1 MNSEY
6 STPGRSQQH
15 SPVPLTS
22 QQLSSVYGDVQLA
35 TSAAYGLLPHPAQ
48 LELPVSGAEISNPQF
63 AYLKS
68 VYPQRPFSPS
78 SVDFANMNIASGYP
92 TPHSATPVA
101 MQPQKSVQP
110 HPPCAPLDTISA
122 VATAPAN
129 AASSQQPSPD
139 KPDFSYASLIAQ
151 SLVEAPMQRR
161 TLNGIYEWIQEYF
174 PYYRTRQNWQQIWS
188 EADLCVCTPN
198 GHLFGASPSGISSGR
213 STGMAQLPGRRGFA
227 AHACGLHLVCYP
239 SLAAVPRS
247 PLPQPVLGLLSL
259 GDLQP
264 RFLMTCSNPSPS
276 LLPPPPPPSN
286 ATPLSCVTRILLPG
300 PPHFFCRRSCDP
312 ETRRNSIRH
321 NLSLNKGFMKIKRD
335 EAHPGKGSFW
345 TFTPGYETCLNG
357 GHFKPI
363 RSRSG
368 RAALAAAAA
377 MAAAK
382 NSSAN
387 GNSDS
392 EARNAPDAGEAAGTT
407 PAKKAEKKTVRAI
420 KSAKSLK
427 RSHSV
432 PPKENSA
439 PPHQGASGPSPT
451 GAIVG
456 DVGLTLPIANMS
468 DVFMP
473 APLAHSETAPVGIM
487 ADHGASKKMR
497 VSCSQNHMGM
507 ASVSSMVPHNV
518 SIMSHSQTS
527 SYAPSPSLMNT
538 TPMPMMNSAV
548 HTPMSQPAQ
557 FQFHMP
563 SPCSVPM
570 PISAMDLASAPV
582 PCDSNGPHS
591 INGGFMGPPSTHF
604 GDIASAGIDGAALFG
619 DNANVGN
626 DPFYAA
632 RRTPMQTRISWHG
645 SESLNHAFADIQQ
658 QQHQQQQMQMQYQ
671 HYPQHNSLGV
681 TMPGESM
688 NMGLAMLGDG
698 SSNMCM
704 AGDNGVNAP
713 SVDWAMLANMPA
725 PQTMSAGDMAVTTP
739 HLHHMSSISTI
750 DAQSNNGGPHYHQQ
764 PQQQQHQRVEGVADV
779 DPTVSGV
786 SGPANGQGM
795 VALYDEMLR
804 DPSSIMNVFGQ
815 DLSGWQCSTKTNTID
830 PAALCAVDPESNT
843 L

>member
-6 STPGRSQQH
+6 STPARSQQH

-22 QQLSSVYGDVQLA
+22 QQLSSVYADVQLA
-35 TSAAYGLLPHPAQ
+35 TPATYGLASHSASLDLPAAGI
-48 LELPVSGAEISNPQF
+48 EVSNPQF

-68 VYPQRPFSPS
+68 VYPPRPFSPS

-92 TPHSATPVA
+92 TPHSATPVT
-101 MQPQKSVQP
+101 MQSQQSMQSHPQ
-110 HPPCAPLDTISA
+110 CAPLDTVSA
-122 VATAPAN
+122 GAVGTSN
-129 AASSQQPSPD
+129 IASAQQPSAD

-174 PYYRTRQNWQQIWS
+174 PYYRTRQNWQ
-188 EADLCVCTPN
+188 
-198 GHLFGASPSGISSGR
+198 
-213 STGMAQLPGRRGFA
+213 
-227 AHACGLHLVCYP
+227 
-239 SLAAVPRS
+239 
-247 PLPQPVLGLLSL
+247 
-259 GDLQP
+259 
-264 RFLMTCSNPSPS
+264 
-276 LLPPPPPPSN
+276 
-286 ATPLSCVTRILLPG
+286 
-300 PPHFFCRRSCDP
+300 
-312 ETRRNSIRH
+312 NSIRH

-345 TFTPGYETCLNG
+345 TFTPGYESCLNG

-392 EARNAPDAGEAAGTT
+392 EARNAPGASEATGDR

-439 PPHQGASGPSPT
+439 PPHQGASASST
-451 GAIVG
+451 AGAAIG
-456 DVGLTLPIANMS
+456 EAGLTLPIVNMS
-468 DVFMP
+468 DMFMP
-473 APLAHSETAPVGIM
+473 TSLAHSETDPAGIM
-487 ADHGASKKMR
+487 ADHCASKKMR
-497 VSCSQNHMGM
+497 VSSSQSHMGM
-507 ASVSSMVPHNV
+507 VSLTTMVPHNV
-518 SIMSHSQTS
+518 SIMSHPQTPS
-527 SYAPSPSLMNT
+527 FAPSPSLMSA
-538 TPMPMMNSAV
+538 TPMTMVNTAV

-563 SPCSVPM
+563 SPCSVPL
-570 PISAMDLASAPV
+570 PISAMDLASVPV

-591 INGGFMGPPSTHF
+591 INGGFMGPPSTAF
-604 GDIASAGIDGAALFG
+604 GDVASAGIDGATLFS
-619 DNANVGN
+619 DNANIGN
-626 DPFYAA
+626 DSFYSA
-632 RRTPMQTRISWHG
+632 RRTPMQSRISWHG
-645 SESLNHAFADIQQ
+645 PESINHAFADMQ
-658 QQHQQQQMQMQYQ
+658 QQQQMQMQYHQYSQ
-671 HYPQHNSLGV
+671 HSSLGV
-681 TMPGESM
+681 TMPGESI

-698 SSNMCM
+698 SGNLCM
-704 AGDNGVNAP
+704 AGDSGANAP
-713 SVDWAMLANMPA
+713 SVDWTMLANMPA
-725 PQTMSAGDMAVTTP
+725 PQTMSAGDMVVTTP

-750 DAQSNNGGPHYHQQ
+750 DAQSNNGGPHNHYHHQ
-764 PQQQQHQRVEGVADV
+764 PQQQQQRAEGAADV
-779 DPTVSGV
+779 DPTVTGV
-786 SGPANGQGM
+786 SGSANGHGM

-815 DLSGWQCSTKTNTID
+815 DLSGWQCTTKTNTID

>member
-1 MNSEY
+1 
-6 STPGRSQQH
+6 QH

-35 TSAAYGLLPHPAQ
+35 TPTTYGLPPHPAQ
-48 LELPVSGAEISNPQF
+48 LDLPATGVEISNPQF

-68 VYPQRPFSPS
+68 AYPQRPFSPS

-101 MQPQKSVQP
+101 MQPQQSAQP
-110 HPPCAPLDTISA
+110 HPPCAPLDTAST
-122 VATAPAN
+122 VAAAPAN
-129 AASSQQPSPD
+129 AAPAQQPSAD

-174 PYYRTRQNWQQIWS
+174 PYYRTRQNWQ
-188 EADLCVCTPN
+188 
-198 GHLFGASPSGISSGR
+198 
-213 STGMAQLPGRRGFA
+213 
-227 AHACGLHLVCYP
+227 
-239 SLAAVPRS
+239 
-247 PLPQPVLGLLSL
+247 
-259 GDLQP
+259 
-264 RFLMTCSNPSPS
+264 
-276 LLPPPPPPSN
+276 
-286 ATPLSCVTRILLPG
+286 
-300 PPHFFCRRSCDP
+300 
-312 ETRRNSIRH
+312 NSIRH

-345 TFTPGYETCLNG
+345 TFTPGYESCLNG

-392 EARNAPDAGEAAGTT
+392 EARNAPDAGEAAPAR
-407 PAKKAEKKTVRAI
+407 PAKKAEKKTIRAI

-439 PPHQGASGPSPT
+439 PPHQGASACST
-451 GAIVG
+451 ADAVAAATG
-456 DVGLTLPIANMS
+456 DVSLALPIANMS
-468 DVFMP
+468 DMFMP

-487 ADHGASKKMR
+487 ADRGASKKMR
-497 VSCSQNHMGM
+497 VSSSQSHMGM
-507 ASVSSMVPHNV
+507 VSVSSMVPHNV
-518 SIMSHSQTS
+518 SIMSHPQTPS
-527 SYAPSPSLMNT
+527 FAPSPSLMSA
-538 TPMPMMNSAV
+538 TPMPMANSAV

-591 INGGFMGPPSTHF
+591 INGGFMGPPSTPF
-604 GDIASAGIDGAALFG
+604 GDVASAGIDGAALFG
-619 DNANVGN
+619 DNANVSN

-645 SESLNHAFADIQQ
+645 SENINHAFADIQQ
-658 QQHQQQQMQMQYQ
+658 QQQQQMQMQYQ

-681 TMPGESM
+681 TMPGDSI

-698 SSNMCM
+698 SGNMCM
-704 AGDNGVNAP
+704 PNDSSVNAP
-713 SVDWAMLANMPA
+713 PVDWAMLANMPA
-725 PQTMSAGDMAVTTP
+725 HQTMSAGDMAVTTP

-750 DAQSNNGGPHYHQQ
+750 DAQSNSGGPHNNYHHH
-764 PQQQQHQRVEGVADV
+764 PQQQQHQQQQRAEGATDV
-779 DPTVSGV
+779 DPAVSGV
-786 SGPANGQGM
+786 SGSANGQGM

-815 DLSGWQCSTKTNTID
+815 DLSGWQCTTKTNTID